1 MEGNRSF
8 WVFYLV
14 RLEKI
19 KRGKSEESEKENNE
33 RKRENEKRKR
43 KNTPRGAGRAVFG
56 VKEGD
61 RLIYFMFWVKCVAE
75 KKIRL

>member
-19 KRGKSEESEKENNE
+19 KIGKSEESEKENNE
-33 RKRENEKRKR
+33 RKRENENRKR

-56 VKEGD
+56 VK
-61 RLIYFMFWVKCVAE
+61 
-75 KKIRL
+75 

>member
-33 RKRENEKRKR
+33 RKRENEKRKE
-43 KNTPRGAGRAVFG
+43 NTPRGRDGRFLGSNKAI
-56 VKEGD
+56 D
-61 RLIYFMFWVKCVAE
+61 
-75 KKIRL
+75 